1 MNNKPNFEWLSDPA
15 VFAVNRKPAHSDHR
29 FYETRPQ
36 AEAMAEMPLSFS
48 LNGAWRF
55 AYARNTKEIPQGFW
69 EKDYDVSGWENILVP
84 SHIQLAGYDKCQYIN
99 TMYPWDG
106 HSELRPPQIDE
117 SYNPCGCYV
126 RSFVVPER
134 LKNKPLTISFQGV
147 ETAFYLWCNGQFAGY
162 SEDSFTPAEFDLS
175 EFIKA
180 DENRLAVLVCKRSTG
195 SWLEDQD
202 MWRFSGIFRS
212 VYLYAKPRVHLYDL
226 FVQASLN
233 ETFDKAEITLQMQ
246 VENAQGAQAEI
257 ELFAP
262 DGTRVYSSLDI
273 PLSESCAHTFSID
286 SPALWSAERPDLYQ
300 LLITIQKDG
309 ETIEAVPE
317 KIGVRRFEMK
327 DGVMCLNGKRI
338 VFHGVNRH
346 EFDCRAGRCV
356 SYDDMVWDAKFMKQH
371 NINAVRTSHYPNQTQ
386 WYRLCDEYG
395 IYLIDETN
403 LESHGSWQKLGQ
415 VKPDWVV
422 PGDREDWLNIVLD
435 RAKSMLERDK
445 NHPSILIWSC
455 GNESFGGKDI
465 YEMAQYFR
473 RRDPS
478 RLVHYEGVFHDR
490 RFPGTSDMESRMYAK
505 PEQIEEYLKTNPEK
519 PFISCEYMHA
529 MGNSLGNMDEYIALE
544 EKYPQYQGGF
554 IWDYIDQAVI
564 KQTENGETL
573 AYGGDF
579 GDRPT
584 DYNFCTD
591 GVVYADRSPSPKVQ
605 EMKYL
610 YQDIVLV
617 PDEHGVL
624 IRNKNLFT
632 DTSCGTFYWTLM
644 LDGKVLKDGCFTCT
658 VEPLNE
664 QYVTIVFD
672 AECAGEAVL
681 TVTFCL
687 NSKTIWA
694 EKGHELAFGQAVIKR
709 GSRQEKEKVSAG
721 KTRIVHGDINT
732 GVHGKDFSV
741 LLSRQE
747 KGIVSL
753 RYDGI
758 EFITRPPKPE
768 YWRASTDND
777 RGCGFNYK
785 SACWMPASRTQ
796 ICTDIA
802 EEERD
807 GCVTFTYTYRPLMW
821 SECEAIV
828 SYTVQKDGSI
838 DVAARFAG
846 AENLPDLPLFGLVLR
861 LPKEFENVN
870 YYGLGPEENYID
882 RSSGA
887 RLGTFRFTAPEN
899 LSRYV
904 VPQECGNRTGVRFA
918 EVTNESG
925 FGLRFEARDTPLE
938 LQVLPYTAQELEN
951 ALHIGELPPASY
963 TNVRIAVKQMGVGGD
978 DSWGA
983 PVHEAYHMPANRQYA
998 FSFTI
1003 RKCGGEG

>member
-1 MNNKPNFEWLSDPA
+1 MNNKPNFGWLSDPA

-29 FYETRPQ
+29 FYETRSQ

-48 LNGAWRF
+48 LNGAWHF
-55 AYARNTKEIPQGFW
+55 AYARNTEEIPQGFW
-69 EKDYDVSGWENILVP
+69 EKGYDVSDWDNILVP

-106 HSELRPPQIDE
+106 HSELRPPQVDE

-126 RSFVVPER
+126 RSFVLPEY
-134 LKNKPLTISFQGV
+134 LKNKRLTISFQGV
-147 ETAFYLWCNGQFAGY
+147 ETAFYLWCNGQLAGY
-162 SEDSFTPAEFDLS
+162 SEDSFTPAEFDLD
-175 EFIKA
+175 EFIEA
-180 DENRLAVLVCKRSTG
+180 GENRLAVLVCKRSTG

-202 MWRFSGIFRS
+202 MWRLSGIFRD
-212 VYLYAKPRVHLYDL
+212 VYLYARPQVHLYDL

-233 ETFDKAEITLQMQ
+233 ETLDKAEITLQMQ
-246 VENAQGAQAEI
+246 IINAQGAQAEI

-262 DGTRVYSSLDI
+262 DGTKVYASLGI
-273 PLSESCAHTFSID
+273 PLSESSTHTFPVEN
-286 SPALWSAERPDLYQ
+286 PALWSAEQPNLYK
-300 LLITIQKDG
+300 LFITIQKDG
-309 ETIEAVPE
+309 EMIEAVPE

-346 EFDCRAGRCV
+346 EFDCRTGRCV
-356 SYDDMVWDAKFMKQH
+356 SYEDMVWDAKFMKRN

-403 LESHGSWQKLGQ
+403 LESHGSWQKMGQ

-422 PGDREDWLNIVLD
+422 PGDREEWLGIVLD

-478 RLVHYEGVFHDR
+478 RLVHYEGIFHDR
-490 RFPGTSDMESRMYAK
+490 RYPETSDMESRMYAR
-505 PEQIEEYLKTNPEK
+505 PEEIEEYLKSNPEK

-544 EKYPQYQGGF
+544 ENYPQYQGGF
-554 IWDYIDQAVI
+554 IWDYIDQAVV

-591 GVVYADRSPSPKVQ
+591 GVVYAGRSPSPKVQ

-624 IRNKNLFT
+624 IRNKNLFA
-632 DTSCGTFYWTLM
+632 DTSCGTFYWTLL
-644 LDGKVLKDGCFTCT
+644 LDGEETQRNSFACT
-658 VEPLNE
+658 VMPQQERYVPLPVE
-664 QYVTIVFD
+664 VKG
-672 AECAGEAVL
+672 GEAALSVS
-681 TVTFCL
+681 FCL
-687 NSKTIWA
+687 NRDTKWA
-694 EKGHELAFGQAVIKR
+694 EKGHELAFGQAVIKC
-709 GSRQEKEKVSAG
+709 GSLQAKEKVPAEE
-721 KTRIVHGDINT
+721 TRIVRGDINT

-753 RYDGI
+753 RYDGR
-758 EFITRPPKPE
+758 ELITRPPKPE

-777 RGCGFNYK
+777 RGCGFDYK
-785 SACWMPASRTQ
+785 SACWMFASRTQ
-796 ICTDIA
+796 LCTDIR

-807 GCVTFTYTYRPLMW
+807 GCVAFTYTYRPLAW
-821 SECEAIV
+821 SECEAVV
-828 SYTVQKDGSI
+828 SYTVQKDGSV
-838 DVAARFAG
+838 DVSACFAG

-861 LPKEFENVN
+861 LSKEFENVL

-882 RSSGA
+882 RSRGA
-887 RLGTFRFTAPEN
+887 RLGKFKFTAPEN

-918 EVTNESG
+918 EVTDADG
-925 FGLRFEARDTPLE
+925 FGLRFEANGTPFE

-951 ALHIGELPPASY
+951 ALHPQELPPAAY
-963 TNVRIAVKQMGVGGD
+963 TNIRIAAKQMGVGGD

-983 PVHEAYHMPANRQYA
+983 PVHGDYHLPANRRYA

>member
-1 MNNKPNFEWLSDPA
+1 MNNKPNFGWLSDPA

-29 FYETRPQ
+29 FYETRSQ

-48 LNGAWRF
+48 LNGAWHF
-55 AYARNTKEIPQGFW
+55 AYARNTGEIPQGFW
-69 EKDYDVSGWENILVP
+69 EKGYDVSDWDNILVP

-106 HSELRPPQIDE
+106 HSELRPPQVDE

-126 RSFVVPER
+126 RSFVLPEH
-134 LKNKPLTISFQGV
+134 LKNKRLTISFQGV
-147 ETAFYLWCNGQFAGY
+147 ETAFYLWCNGQLAGY
-162 SEDSFTPAEFDLS
+162 SEDSFTPAEFDLD
-175 EFIKA
+175 EFIEA
-180 DENRLAVLVCKRSTG
+180 GENRLAVLVCKRSTG

-202 MWRFSGIFRS
+202 MWRFSGIFRD
-212 VYLYAKPRVHLYDL
+212 VYLYARPQVHLYDL

-233 ETFDKAEITLQMQ
+233 ETLDKAEITLQMQ
-246 VENAQGAQAEI
+246 IINAQGAQAEI

-262 DGTRVYSSLDI
+262 DGTKVYASLGI
-273 PLSESCAHTFSID
+273 PLSESSTHTFAVEN
-286 SPALWSAERPDLYQ
+286 PALWSAEQPNLYK
-300 LLITIQKDG
+300 LFITIQKDG
-309 ETIEAVPE
+309 EMIEAVPE

-346 EFDCRAGRCV
+346 EFDCRTGRCV
-356 SYDDMVWDAKFMKQH
+356 SYEDMVWDAKFMKRN

-403 LESHGSWQKLGQ
+403 LESHGSWQKMGQ

-422 PGDREDWLNIVLD
+422 PGDREEWLGIVLD

-478 RLVHYEGVFHDR
+478 RLVHYEGIFHDR
-490 RFPGTSDMESRMYAK
+490 RYPETSDMESRMYAR
-505 PEQIEEYLKTNPEK
+505 PEEIEEYLKSNPEK

-544 EKYPQYQGGF
+544 ENYPQYQGGF
-554 IWDYIDQAVI
+554 IWDYIDQAVV

-591 GVVYADRSPSPKVQ
+591 GVVYAGRSPSPKVQ

-617 PDEHGVL
+617 PDEYGVR
-624 IRNKNLFT
+624 IRNKNLFA
-632 DTSCGTFYWTLM
+632 DTSCGTFYWTLL
-644 LDGKVLKDGCFTCT
+644 LDGEASQRNSFACT
-658 VEPLNE
+658 VMPQQERYVPLPVE
-664 QYVTIVFD
+664 VKG
-672 AECAGEAVL
+672 GEAALSVS
-681 TVTFCL
+681 FCL
-687 NSKTIWA
+687 NRDTKWA
-694 EKGHELAFGQAVIKR
+694 EKGHELAFGQAVIKC
-709 GSRQEKEKVSAG
+709 GSRQAKEKVPAG
-721 KTRIVHGDINT
+721 ETRIVRGDINT

-753 RYDGI
+753 RYDGR
-758 EFITRPPKPE
+758 ELITRPPKPE

-777 RGCGFNYK
+777 RGCGFDYK
-785 SACWMPASRTQ
+785 SACWMFASRTQ
-796 ICTDIA
+796 LCTDIR

-807 GCVTFTYTYRPLMW
+807 GCVAFTYTYRPLAW
-821 SECEAIV
+821 SECEAVV

-838 DVAARFAG
+838 DVSACFAG

-861 LPKEFENVN
+861 LPKEFENVL

-882 RSSGA
+882 RSRGA
-887 RLGTFRFTAPEN
+887 RLGKFKFTAPEN

-918 EVTNESG
+918 EVTDADG
-925 FGLRFEARDTPLE
+925 FGLRFEANGTPFE

-951 ALHIGELPPASY
+951 ALHPQELPPAAY
-963 TNVRIAVKQMGVGGD
+963 TNIRIAAKQMGVGGD

-983 PVHEAYHMPANRQYA
+983 PVHEDYHLPANRRYA

>member
-1 MNNKPNFEWLSDPA
+1 MNNKPNFGWLSDPA

-29 FYETRPQ
+29 FYETRSQ

-48 LNGAWRF
+48 LNGAWHF
-55 AYARNTKEIPQGFW
+55 AYARNTGEIPQGFW
-69 EKDYDVSGWENILVP
+69 EKGYDVSDWDNILVP

-106 HSELRPPQIDE
+106 HSELHPPQVDE

-126 RSFVVPER
+126 RSFVLPEH
-134 LKNKPLTISFQGV
+134 LKNKRLTISFQGV
-147 ETAFYLWCNGQFAGY
+147 ETAFYLWCNGQLAGY
-162 SEDSFTPAEFDLS
+162 SEDSFTPAEFDLD
-175 EFIKA
+175 EFIEA
-180 DENRLAVLVCKRSTG
+180 GENRLAVLVCKRSTG

-202 MWRFSGIFRS
+202 MWRFSGIFRD
-212 VYLYAKPRVHLYDL
+212 VYLYARPQVHLYDL

-233 ETFDKAEITLQMQ
+233 ETLDKAEITLQMQ
-246 VENAQGAQAEI
+246 IINAQGAQAEI

-262 DGTRVYSSLDI
+262 DGTKVYASLGI
-273 PLSESCAHTFSID
+273 PLSESSTHTFPVEN
-286 SPALWSAERPDLYQ
+286 PALWSAEQPNLYK
-300 LLITIQKDG
+300 LFIIIQKDG
-309 ETIEAVPE
+309 EMIEAVPE

-346 EFDCRAGRCV
+346 EFDCRTGRCV
-356 SYDDMVWDAKFMKQH
+356 SYEDMVWDAKFMKRN

-403 LESHGSWQKLGQ
+403 LESHGSWQKMGQ

-422 PGDREDWLNIVLD
+422 PGDREDWLGIVLD

-478 RLVHYEGVFHDR
+478 RLVHYEGIFHDR
-490 RFPGTSDMESRMYAK
+490 RYPETSDMESRMYAR
-505 PEQIEEYLKTNPEK
+505 PEEIEEYLKSNPEK

-544 EKYPQYQGGF
+544 ENYPQYQGGF
-554 IWDYIDQAVI
+554 IWDYIDQAVV
-564 KQTENGETL
+564 KQTKNGETL

-591 GVVYADRSPSPKVQ
+591 GVVYAGRSPSPKVQ

-624 IRNKNLFT
+624 IRNKNLFA
-632 DTSCGTFYWTLM
+632 DTSCGTFYWTLL
-644 LDGKVLKDGCFTCT
+644 LDGEETQRNSFACT
-658 VEPLNE
+658 VMPQQERYVPLPVE
-664 QYVTIVFD
+664 VKG
-672 AECAGEAVL
+672 GEAALSVS
-681 TVTFCL
+681 FCL
-687 NSKTIWA
+687 NRDTKWA
-694 EKGHELAFGQAVIKR
+694 EKGHELAFGQAVIKC
-709 GSRQEKEKVSAG
+709 GSLQAKEKVPAG
-721 KTRIVHGDINT
+721 ETRIVRGDINT

-753 RYDGI
+753 RYDGR
-758 EFITRPPKPE
+758 ELITRPPKPE

-777 RGCGFNYK
+777 RGCGFDYK
-785 SACWMPASRTQ
+785 SACWMFASRTQ
-796 ICTDIA
+796 LCTDIR

-807 GCVTFTYTYRPLMW
+807 GCVAFTYTYRPLAW
-821 SECEAIV
+821 SECEAVV
-828 SYTVQKDGSI
+828 SYTVQKDGSV
-838 DVAARFAG
+838 DVSACFAG

-861 LPKEFENVN
+861 LPKEFENVL

-882 RSSGA
+882 RSRGA
-887 RLGTFRFTAPEN
+887 RLGKFTFTAPEN

-918 EVTNESG
+918 EVTDADG
-925 FGLRFEARDTPLE
+925 FGLRFEANGTPFE

-951 ALHIGELPPASY
+951 ALHPQELPPAAY
-963 TNVRIAVKQMGVGGD
+963 TNIRIAAKQMGVGGD

-983 PVHEAYHMPANRQYA
+983 PVHEDYHLPANRRYA